1 MRLPVFYLSMTDK
14 TISIIGLGWLGL
26 PLAERLISAGF
37 RVKGSVTSTKKVI
50 ALEQRG
56 IETHKLKMKPEPSGN
71 LNALLQADTLVVNI
85 PPKAAQYGDS
95 FYPDQIQQL
104 TEAIRQSPVEH
115 VIYVSST
122 SVYPELSR
130 VVTEGEITRPDESPS
145 PALVRAEQF
154 VKHLA
159 PENQVT
165 IVRFGGLMGYNRIP
179 GKYVAGK
186 TVDSGVVP
194 VNYIHRDDAVGIL
207 HTLIARRITGTFNA
221 VAPEHPTR
229 EAIYQKSCADLG
241 LTPSIFVVP
250 PEPVPYKVVSPEKLI
265 RAIEYTFQYP
275 NPLQFPYDLPPETMP
290 SASGEVSL

>member
-1 MRLPVFYLSMTDK
+1 MTDK

-37 RVKGSVTSTKKVI
+37 RVKGSVTSTKKVV
-50 ALEQRG
+50 ALEQKG
-56 IETHKLKMKPEPSGN
+56 IEIHTLKLKPEPSGN
-71 LNALLQADTLVVNI
+71 LNALLQTDTLVVNI
-85 PPKAAQYGDS
+85 PPKAATYGDS

-130 VVTEGEITRPDESPS
+130 LVTEGEITRPEESPS
-145 PALVRAEQF
+145 PALIRAEQF
-154 VKHLA
+154 VQHLA
-159 PENQVT
+159 PEHQVT

-207 HTLIARRITGTFNA
+207 HTLLFRRITGTFNA
-221 VAPEHPTR
+221 VAPQHPTR
-229 EAIYQKSCADLG
+229 EAIYQKSCAELG
-241 LTPSIFVVP
+241 LTPPTFVSP
-250 PEPVPYKVVSPEKLI
+250 AEPVPYKVVSPEKLI
-265 RAIEYTFQYP
+265 QATEYAFQYP
-275 NPLQFPYDLPPETMP
+275 NPLQFLYDR
-290 SASGEVSL
+290 